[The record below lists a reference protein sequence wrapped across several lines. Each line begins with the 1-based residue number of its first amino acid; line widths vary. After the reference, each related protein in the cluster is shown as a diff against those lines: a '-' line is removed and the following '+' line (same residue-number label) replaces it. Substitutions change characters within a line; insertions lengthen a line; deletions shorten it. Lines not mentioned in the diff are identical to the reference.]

1 MYPVLCVDAIPPPL
15 HRVWTAAQLPETLN
29 MFRTLWISGLLLLVG
44 AAAAAQQGK
53 GMGRMGGMGGGM
65 PALDDATFQPTIERL
80 TTLLDLSADQAVKLQ
95 PLRDSLLQETKTL
108 RAEAT
113 EARDALR
120 AGRQAGVGAD
130 SVATLR
136 ATVQASMKAFMP
148 ARLRLHERIKP
159 LLTTEQAARL
169 DAHHAEQMQKMQQM
183 EGHKQS
189 GKMRQC
195 CMKGESSGGQPSGD

>member
-1 MYPVLCVDAIPPPL
+1 
-15 HRVWTAAQLPETLN
+15 
-29 MFRTLWISGLLLLVG
+29 MFRAIWISGLLLLVG
-44 AAAAAQQGK
+44 AAAGAQQGK
-53 GMGRMGGMGGGM
+53 GMGGMGGGM

-80 TTLLDLSADQAVKLQ
+80 TTLLDLSADQAMKVQ
-95 PLRDSLLQETKTL
+95 PLRDSLLLETKTL

-120 AGRQAGVGAD
+120 AARQAGVGAD

-148 ARLRLHERIKP
+148 ARLRFHERIKP

-169 DAHHAEQMQKMQQM
+169 DAHHAEQMQKM
-183 EGHKQS
+183 ESRKQS
-189 GKMRQC
+189 GKMRGC
-195 CMKGESSGGQPSGD
+195 CMKDESPGGQPSGD